1 MRVAIFLVV
10 SALGCG
16 GPVLRNAP
24 RANPTVMAATAAA
37 IAGAATLADPDAAA
51 RRQEQKKAGEVTR
64 TREAPAEPMP
74 TDVLDRLDQLEA
86 GQTSVESTEPKRATD
101 PSRPMD
107 RTDWM
112 PLRPP
117 PRRGK
122 ARVPEPAS
130 AADPPPASGTR

>member
-1 MRVAIFLVV
+1 MPVFLVV
-10 SALGCG
+10 CALGCG

-51 RRQEQKKAGEVTR
+51 RRQEQKKAGAVTR
-64 TREAPAEPMP
+64 SRNVPSEPMP
-74 TDVLDRLDQLEA
+74 PDVLDRLDELEA
-86 GQTSVESTEPKRATD
+86 GQTSVESTEPKNATD
-101 PSRPMD
+101 PSRP
-107 RTDWM
+107 RNPTDWM

-122 ARVPEPAS
+122 ERVPEPAS
-130 AADPPPASGTR
+130 AADPPPAPGTQ